1 MKLDGMIKIVE
12 KRWEKD
18 KAMLLEELAL
28 MMSCSA
34 ITVRRR
40 LKKWN
45 SISSYNKN
53 GRYYTLPQI
62 ARFNEDGLWIYQG
75 IGFSMNGNLIQTITH
90 LVHSSTAGLYGE
102 DISGMLHSDSYS
114 ILAKMMK
121 TACLRREKMYGKFI
135 YFSFDVAKYDSQL
148 CERGRINESFSP
160 EKLSE
165 SLGIVALVELI
176 KNPRFGFFEI
186 CECLKKQGVDVS
198 EALLRDFF
206 TYHGILKKTR
216 DSRR

>member
-114 ILAKMMK
+114 ILAMMMK
-121 TACLRREKMYGKFI
+121 TACLRREKMY
-135 YFSFDVAKYDSQL
+135 
-148 CERGRINESFSP
+148 
-160 EKLSE
+160 LS
-165 SLGIVALVELI
+165 LM
-176 KNPRFGFFEI
+176 
-186 CECLKKQGVDVS
+186 
-198 EALLRDFF
+198 
-206 TYHGILKKTR
+206 
-216 DSRR
+216 